1 MNGVVAA
8 SLVALVLLAP
18 TAAWAQDARAALE
31 SAARA
36 SGAAGLTS
44 IQITGSG
51 MSYAAGQAPAPG
63 LPWPKFNVK
72 SLTRD
77 VNYDTATL
85 RDDYVRT
92 QAEDPPR
99 GGGVQPIR
107 GEARQILVVSGD
119 LAWNVVADAP
129 VPAPIGLAERQFQL
143 WSTPHGVIKG
153 AIAANATLQGRTI
166 AFAVPGRFSLR
177 ATLNDQN
184 LVERVEGVLPNP
196 VVGDLPVEIAYSD
209 YKDFGGV
216 KYPTRIRQS
225 AAGFPTLDLTVTDV
239 RPNAPVDAP
248 VPEPARQA
256 AGFYAKV
263 ASQKVADGVWY
274 VAGGSHHS
282 VVIEM
287 RDHVIVAEG
296 PLNDERALAVIAET
310 RRLVPGK
317 PIRYVIASHNHFD
330 HTGGLRAFAA
340 EGITVITHE
349 VHRAFFERTLA
360 APATIAPDHLSK
372 SGKKGMVE
380 GVRDRRVLTDGTR
393 TVELRHIA
401 GNGHDDGLLMTYLPA
416 EKLLIEAD
424 VFTPLP
430 PNAPPPTPVSPF
442 SVNLADNLARQGL
455 AVDQILPLHGR
466 VVPVAELYRT
476 IGRNP

>member
-1 MNGVVAA
+1 MHGIVAVL
-8 SLVALVLLAP
+8 LVALVVLVPP
-18 TAAWAQDARAALE
+18 TAWAQDARTALE
-31 SAARA
+31 NAARA
-36 SGAAGLTS
+36 SGAVGLKS

-63 LPWPKFNVK
+63 LAWPKFNVK

-77 VNYDTATL
+77 VNYDTAAL

-92 QAEDPPR
+92 QGEDPPR
-99 GGGVQPIR
+99 GGGVQPVR

-153 AIAANATLQGRTI
+153 AMANNATVQGRTI
-166 AFAVPGRFSLR
+166 AFAVPGRFRLR

-184 LVERVEGVLPNP
+184 LVERVEGLLPNA
-196 VVGDLPVEIAYSD
+196 VVGDQPVEITYSE

-216 KYPTRIRQS
+216 KYPMRIRQAVS
-225 AAGFPTLDLTVTDV
+225 GFPTLEIAVTDV
-239 RPNAPVDAP
+239 RPNVAVDIQ

-256 AGFYAKV
+256 AGFYAKI
-263 ASQKVADGVWY
+263 ASQKVAEGVWY

-287 RDHVIVAEG
+287 RDHVVVAEA
-296 PLNDERALAVIAET
+296 PLNDERALPVIAET

-340 EGITVITHE
+340 EGVTVIIHE
-349 VHRAFFERTLA
+349 VHRAFFEKTLA
-360 APATIAPDHLSK
+360 APATIAPDILAK
-372 SGKKGMVE
+372 SGKKGVVE
-380 GVRDRRVLTDGTR
+380 GVRDRRVLSDGTR

-401 GNGHDDGLLMTYLPA
+401 GNAHDDGLLMVYLPA

-424 VFTPLP
+424 VFTPLA
-430 PNAPPPTPVSPF
+430 PNTPPPTPVSPF
-442 SVNLADNLARQGL
+442 SINLADNMARQGL